1 MRSSN
6 KKKSD
11 VSSTLKE
18 LLEFVK
24 TALLHHVKNNRDQI
38 RDQIR
43 EELQK
48 HNQNKNKE
56 DIDEDIDKLVE
67 EEYLRYYMFYLY
79 FHTALGNI
87 DGTDVNNIKQTAI
100 KSFNDSIDN
109 DLKNNLQKRMEA
121 INKNFD
127 RDTMLKCVNK
137 CLKDNHYG
145 EIKSEQTKL
154 SIKNE
159 QHPFVMDA
167 ELKRILLKS
176 FDICDHIDNVY
187 ETLISENTSEDSL
200 KLKFES
206 FSPEYKGIVI
216 ENILEIKKCIK
227 SYRELKSK
235 ENTIKEYH
243 LGDTINDISV
253 INFIR
258 NWQTNK
264 GDNKNKFFA
273 CERNYTDLK
282 EDLNGSVRIYVKVR
296 KSDNSSSS
304 IDPFQV
310 IGGEYIKL
318 NYINQDITNLFT
330 YLKIQNSNL
339 QQELIS
345 QNRKN
350 FYGVFLDTNHQ
361 LFVGKDKTVYQE
373 LPKNSPK
380 IENIEEGYQ
389 SNGLYNAFQQLK
401 SGYSIV
407 IFGYGLS
414 GSGKTYTLLGNNN
427 VPGILDYGLA
437 NIGVEYENIN
447 VISIFEQY
455 YDINEFKTVSESKKE
470 KKIKDPKMM
479 TKIITHVGDIDERMI
494 KYYTGLREELKQ
506 KNNEYNNREIELNN
520 KDDNDKKKKLDDIKA
535 LREENNI
542 HIKNYSEIIPILELS
557 QKEKEKET
565 NYAINISYTD
575 LSKKLTEINQI
586 RTNNNRIKETVNN
599 PESSRS
605 HLFIIIEV
613 KFHNNIKGYV
623 TIIDMGGRENPFEI
637 VKSYFRKSTKGYTLP
652 ILFKT
657 ILQPVANDY
666 SNAMFY
672 LKDNELDK
680 LIETISRSSGIP
692 SALNDLRTINNARKN
707 TKINGTYIYNNSLNK
722 IMKEL
727 NYIYTEDELIE
738 ELDKHK
744 YIKSGETSRNFNPFA
759 SNKVVKDRINEI
771 GSILCD
777 GFYINETINHLIYYF
792 RKKST
797 GKGEYKPQKEE
808 TESPTQRINKNV
820 FGNNVLSITYEV
832 DRCFYNPRTEYSNI
846 MTIPILQFLDLGL
859 TDKKKPT
866 KFIGLVCIRQ
876 EKFYVPDSLLSLDF
890 ASKISS
896 AN

>member
-38 RDQIR
+38 R

-48 HNQNKNKE
+48 HNKNKE
-56 DIDEDIDKLVE
+56 DIDQDIDKLVE

-100 KSFNDSIDN
+100 DSFNDSIDYY
-109 DLKNNLQKRMEA
+109 LKNNLQKRMEA

-154 SIKNE
+154 SIMNE
-159 QHPFVMDA
+159 QHPLQMDA

-176 FDICDHIDNVY
+176 FDICDY
-187 ETLISENTSEDSL
+187 ISKITSDDSL

-206 FSPEYKGIVI
+206 FSPEYKEIVR
-216 ENILEIKKCIK
+216 ENILEIKNCIN
-227 SYRELKSK
+227 SYCELKSK
-235 ENTIKEYH
+235 KNTINGYE
-243 LGDTINDISV
+243 LGATINDTLIN
-253 INFIR
+253 NFIKK
-258 NWQTNK
+258 WQTNE
-264 GDNKNKFFA
+264 DHNKKNFFA

-304 IDPFQV
+304 IGPFQV
-310 IGGEYIKL
+310 KDGEYINLK
-318 NYINQDITNLFT
+318 YSIQDITNLFT

-345 QNRKN
+345 HNRKN
-350 FYGVFLDTNHQ
+350 FYGVFLDTNHR
-361 LFVGKDKTVYQE
+361 LFVGKDKTANGE

-427 VPGILDYGLA
+427 NVPGILDYGLA
-437 NIGVEYENIN
+437 NIGVEYEKIN

-455 YDINEFKTVSESKKE
+455 YDINEFKTVDESKKE

-479 TKIITHVGDIDERMI
+479 TKIITHVGDIDAMMI
-494 KYYTGLREELKQ
+494 DYYTGLTRELEH
-506 KNNEYNNREIELNN
+506 KNNEYYKREVELND
-520 KDDNDKKKKLDDIKA
+520 KDDNDSKKKLADIKA

-557 QKEKEKET
+557 RKEKEKET
-565 NYAINISYTD
+565 NYAIEIPYTN
-575 LSKKLTEINQI
+575 LSIKLTEINQI
-586 RTNNNRIKETVNN
+586 RRNNNRIKKTVNN

-613 KFHNNIKGYV
+613 TFHNNIKGYV

-657 ILQPVANDY
+657 ILQPEANDY

-680 LIETISRSSGIP
+680 LIETISGSGGIP
-692 SALNDLRTINNARKN
+692 SSLYDLKTINNARKN
-707 TKINGTYIYNNSLNK
+707 TKINGTHIYNNSLNK

-727 NYIYTEDELIE
+727 NYIYTEDELIK

-797 GKGEYKPQKEE
+797 GKREYIVQNDEKDEPPK
-808 TESPTQRINKNV
+808 RIKRNV
-820 FGNNVLSITYEV
+820 FESNNVRDISYKV
-832 DRCFYNPRTEYSNI
+832 DGCFYDPGTKYSNI

-876 EKFYVPDSLLSLDF
+876 EEFYVPDSLLSLDF